1 MALRAFA
8 DGALFAEAFGDGPPR
23 VLALHGW
30 GRRGADYRQ
39 TLAGMDALA
48 VDLPGFGASPPPAEA
63 LGAEGY
69 ANVIEPLLDVFEAP
83 PLVIGHSFGGR
94 IAVCLAVANPD
105 RVGSLVLTGCPLV
118 RLTPGRGPSPG
129 YRMLRGLN
137 RFHLVSDDRM
147 EAIRQERGSADYR
160 AASGVMRDVLV
171 KVVNESYETQLLSLG
186 VPVMLLWGV
195 DDQEVPVEVAEHAMR
210 LIEQGGGVAELEVL
224 AGVGH
229 LVPTEAPE
237 DLRRVV
243 KERLER

>member
-1 MALRAFA
+1 
-8 DGALFAEAFGDGPPR
+8 
-23 VLALHGW
+23 
-30 GRRGADYRQ
+30 
-39 TLAGMDALA
+39 
-48 VDLPGFGASPPPAEA
+48 
-63 LGAEGY
+63 
-69 ANVIEPLLDVFEAP
+69 
-83 PLVIGHSFGGR
+83 
-94 IAVCLAVANPD
+94 
-105 RVGSLVLTGCPLV
+105 
-118 RLTPGRGPSPG
+118 
-129 YRMLRGLN
+129 
-137 RFHLVSDDRM
+137 M